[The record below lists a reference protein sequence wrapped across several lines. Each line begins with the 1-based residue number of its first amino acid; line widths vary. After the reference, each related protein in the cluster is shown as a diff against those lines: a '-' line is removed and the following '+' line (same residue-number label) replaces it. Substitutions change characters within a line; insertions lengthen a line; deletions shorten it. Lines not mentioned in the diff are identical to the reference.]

1 VLAEVARR
9 VRFSLDYPAAAKE
22 IWGFDADQYQA
33 SVLNNRDANHCLTC
47 HRQFGKTEVV
57 SSLAAC
63 ATVFPSPSVKS
74 PTSIIL
80 STGQDHAAEVLR
92 RVGDSITSA
101 ARAGLCEVKNQ
112 NKHSIELKG
121 IGTRQGARVISLAST
136 EKAPR
141 GWVVGPG
148 GWLIVD
154 EAAFVSDDVMTGA
167 FPLTSSGG
175 HIALLSTPN
184 GKRGVFADVALSDDD
199 HWQRLLIDA
208 PTSGRIS
215 PGKLEQYK
223 LALGSRKYGQEYLCD
238 FLDTA
243 NNPFNWEE
251 LQGAMGGSSLP
262 ADDGIEI
269 ISKDIYRASTN
280 PFSLQ
285 QRFV

>member
-1 VLAEVARR
+1 MLGEVAKR
-9 VRFSLDYPAAAKE
+9 VRLSLDYAAAARE
-22 IWGFDADQYQA
+22 LWQFDADQYQA

-63 ATVFPSPSVKS
+63 ATVFPSPSVKP

-92 RVGDSITSA
+92 RVA
-101 ARAGLCEVKNQ
+101 ACINAAAQSGMCEIRNQ
-112 NKHSIELKG
+112 NKHLIELKG
-121 IGTRQGARVISLAST
+121 SGNGQGARVISLAST

-154 EAAFVSDDVMTGA
+154 EAAFVDDLVLHGA

-184 GKRGVFADVALSDDD
+184 GTRGIFSEIANATDD

-208 PTSGRIS
+208 PTSGRI
-215 PGKLEQYK
+215 PHEKLEQYK
-223 LALGSRKYGQEYLCD
+223 FALGSRKYGQEYLCD

-243 NNPFNWEE
+243 SNPFSWDQ
-251 LQGAMGGSSLP
+251 LQAAMGGSPMPANDGAALP
-262 ADDGIEI
+262 DE
-269 ISKDIYRASTN
+269 SYRVITN
-280 PFSLQ
+280 PFSREK
-285 QRFV
+285 RFA

>member
-1 VLAEVARR
+1 MLAEVAKV
-9 VRFSLDYPAAAKE
+9 VRLHLDYVAAARE
-22 IWGFDADQYQA
+22 LWGFEADQYQA
-33 SVLNNRDANHCLTC
+33 TVLQHRDANHCLTC

-63 ATVFPSPSVKS
+63 AAALPSPRHPK

-92 RVGDSITSA
+92 RVADNITA
-101 ARAGLCEVKNQ
+101 AAKAGLCEVKSQ
-112 NKHSIELKG
+112 NKHSIELKTG
-121 IGTRQGARVISLAST
+121 GRIISLAST

-154 EAAFVSDDVMTGA
+154 EAAFVSDDVMHGA

-184 GKRGVFADVALSDDD
+184 GKRGTFAEIALGDDD
-199 HWQRLLIDA
+199 HWQRLLVDA
-208 PTSGRIS
+208 ETSGHI
-215 PGKLEQYK
+215 PVAKLEQYK
-223 LALGSRKYGQEYLCD
+223 LALGSRKFGQEYLCD

-243 NNPFNWEE
+243 NNPFSWEQ
-251 LQGAMGGSSLP
+251 LQACLGGSPLP
-262 ADDGIEI
+262 AGDGDSDAGE
-269 ISKDIYRASTN
+269 DIYRPGAN
-280 PFSLQ
+280 PFTRE
-285 QRFV
+285 QRFA